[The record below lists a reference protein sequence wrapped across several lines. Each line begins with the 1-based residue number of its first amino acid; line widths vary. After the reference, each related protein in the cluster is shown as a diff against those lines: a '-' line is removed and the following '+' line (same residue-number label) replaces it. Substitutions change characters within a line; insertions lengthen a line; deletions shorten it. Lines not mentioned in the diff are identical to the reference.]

1 MVLIVRLPASLT
13 FSSLVLHRYA
23 DVLSCADMIDQCP
36 VRGCVILKPLS
47 MDLWEAIRAVL
58 DRQIRATGA
67 KNYYFPLLIP
77 ASLLSM
83 EASHIQGFAKECA
96 VVTHHRLKA
105 NPNFDPSTD
114 KPSEALQI
122 DQAAKLDEPLVIR
135 PTSEAAM
142 WTSFRKWIH
151 SHRDL
156 PLKVNQWANVV
167 RWEMRPRPFLRTSEF
182 LWQEG
187 HTAHA
192 TREDA
197 LETTA
202 QMIEIY
208 EKLCRVSRFHV
219 SSSADPSLRRT
230 SWPSPSSEE
239 SNPNRR
245 PSLAQKR
252 RTPLR
257 D

>member
-1 MVLIVRLPASLT
+1 
-13 FSSLVLHRYA
+13 
-23 DVLSCADMIDQCP
+23 MIDQCP

-47 MDLWEAIRAVL
+47 MDLWEAIRAAL

-208 EKLCRVSRFHV
+208 EKLCRVSRFHL
-219 SSSADPSLRRT
+219 SSSADPSPRRT